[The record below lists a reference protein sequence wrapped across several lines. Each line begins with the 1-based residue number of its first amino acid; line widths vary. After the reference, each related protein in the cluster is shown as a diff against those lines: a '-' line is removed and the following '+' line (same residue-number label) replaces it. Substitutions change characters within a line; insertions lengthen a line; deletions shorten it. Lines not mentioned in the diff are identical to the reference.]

1 MKAISS
7 IKGLLSRQQAASRDA
22 FAAIDEVRS
31 RRLALVAEREH
42 IESAPM
48 PPDDAAPAIET
59 WLDETAAAFDVSFR
73 SMLHPDW
80 RTAPSLSF
88 PRQHGGVGLDA
99 APAVRQLLGLLVM
112 TNRAAIRDIIVRSLE
127 DAAEGR
133 ETISNA
139 DRARR
144 LGSIDAEVNAIER
157 VEEQLIRE
165 AEMAGLPVLR
175 REDADPAIVL
185 LGDAALAA

>member
-1 MKAISS
+1 MKALTN
-7 IKGLLSRQQAASRDA
+7 IKTLLARQQSASRDA
-22 FAAIDEVRS
+22 FAAIAEIRE

-42 IESAPM
+42 VAAAPM
-48 PPDDAAPAIET
+48 PPADAAPAIEA

-80 RTAPSLSF
+80 KASPGLSF

-99 APAVRQLLGLLVM
+99 APAVRQLLGLVVL
-112 TNRAAIRDIIVRSLE
+112 TNRDAVRDMVARSLE
-127 DAAEGR
+127 DAAEGK

-144 LGSIDAEVNAIER
+144 LAAIDAEVTAVER
-157 VEEQLIRE
+157 VEETLIRE
-165 AEMAGLPVLR
+165 AETAGLPVLR
-175 REDADPAIVL
+175 REDARPEVVL
-185 LGDAALAA
+185 LSHAALAT